1 MNLNRAVEIKNLNYE
16 FKDKLVFNNLNIDFE
31 ENKIYG
37 LLGKNGAGKTTL
49 INIITNQLVSKS
61 GDIKIFGLDP
71 RKNPNVLENVCV
83 VREKEFYNLDSKVK
97 TIFSMY
103 SSYYNNYDKNLETKL
118 CEIFEIDRKAVYK
131 KLSRGMK
138 TSVSNI
144 IGICSNAKITIFD
157 EPTIGLDPSN
167 RKAFY
172 DILLESY
179 INQNRT
185 IIISTHL
192 IDEVGDL
199 LEKVAIIKDCEV
211 LVNDYVENVNTKSYY
226 ISGKKEDLKNL
237 EIINSMKRVN
247 SFGNSETYF
256 YYGKIN
262 SSDMKFINE
271 CDIELDS
278 MTLQDLFININ
289 KKEVNLYE

>member
-1 MNLNRAVEIKNLNYE
+1 MNRAVEIKNLNYE

-103 SSYYNNYDKNLETKL
+103 SSYYSNYDKNLETKL

-247 SFGNSETYF
+247 SFGSSETYF

>member
-83 VREKEFYNLDSKVK
+83 VREKEFYNLDAKVK

-103 SSYYNNYDKNLETKL
+103 SSYYSNYDKNLETKL

-211 LVNDYVENVNTKSYY
+211 LVNDYVENINTKSYY

-247 SFGNSETYF
+247 SFGSSETYF

>member
-49 INIITNQLVSKS
+49 INIITNQLVSKT
-61 GDIKIFGLDP
+61 GDIRIFGLDP
-71 RKNPNVLENVCV
+71 RKSPKVLEDICV
-83 VREKEFYNLDSKVK
+83 VREKEFYNLEAKVK

-103 SSYYNNYDKNLETKL
+103 SSYYPNYDKNLEKKL
-118 CEIFEIDRKAVYK
+118 CEIFEIDTKMAYK

-138 TSVSNI
+138 TSISNI

-192 IDEVGDL
+192 IDEVGEL
-199 LEKVAIIKDCEV
+199 LEKVAIIKDGSA
-211 LVNDYVENVNTKSYY
+211 LVNDYVENINTKSYY
-226 ISGKKEDLKNL
+226 ISGNKENL
-237 EIINSMKRVN
+237 NKLRIIDSMKKVN
-247 SFGNSETYF
+247 SFGSSETYF
-256 YYGKIN
+256 YYGEIN
-262 SSDMKFINE
+262 NSDMKIINE
-271 CDIELDS
+271 YGIELDS

-289 KKEVNLYE
+289 KKEVNIYE